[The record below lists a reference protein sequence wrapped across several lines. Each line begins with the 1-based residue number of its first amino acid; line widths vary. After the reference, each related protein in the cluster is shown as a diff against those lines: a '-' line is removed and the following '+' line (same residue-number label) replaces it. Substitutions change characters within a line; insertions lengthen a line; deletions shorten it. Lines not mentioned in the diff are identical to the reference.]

1 MASDTAVIDPEICIG
16 CGECLA
22 VCQFDAVKIAWD
34 EDTANL
40 QKKVAEYCLAI
51 LEEKKQK
58 AAFFNFLTHIT
69 KHCDCM
75 DKPFEP
81 DMSDIGIVVSR
92 DPVAVEKATVDL
104 INEHT
109 GKDYFKNIW
118 PKIDYTVQLEHAH
131 KIGLGNLDYDLENVT
146 SDKLA
151 RSVS

>member
-1 MASDTAVIDPEICIG
+1 MDEDTAVINPNKCIG

-51 LEEKKQK
+51 LEEKKEK

-75 DKPFEP
+75 DEPFEP
-81 DMSDIGIVVSR
+81 DISDIGIVVSR
-92 DPVAVEKATVDL
+92 DPVAVEKATIDL

-109 GKDYFKNIW
+109 GKDYFNHIW
-118 PKIDYTVQLEHAH
+118 PEIDYTVQLNHAH
-131 KIGLGNLDYDLENVT
+131 EIGLGNLDYDLENVT
-146 SDKLA
+146 AD
-151 RSVS
+151 